1 MVLSDLHNQGKEI
14 ILVSSGAIGVGV
26 GKLGLKERPTLT
38 REKQAAAAV
47 GQCELMYLYDKMFSE
62 YGYKTGQVLLTRDV
76 IDIPERKENV
86 MNTFNT
92 LLDMHVVPVVNEN
105 DAVSVDEIV
114 IGDNDTLSSV
124 VSILTGA
131 DLLVILT
138 DIDGLY
144 DKDPRKFEDAVR
156 ISEVNKITDATKE
169 IAGVSSLCDNFGSG
183 IKKLF
188 SNNYTNG
195 VKIEYTNNGV
205 VIDVFVNVLYGY
217 SVPDIAYK
225 VQENIKNGISSMLDV
240 KISSINVHVQN
251 VDFSQKVD

>member
-1 MVLSDLHNQGKEI
+1 MNY
-14 ILVSSGAIGVGV
+14 
-26 GKLGLKERPTLT
+26 
-38 REKQAAAAV
+38 
-47 GQCELMYLYDKMFSE
+47 EL
-62 YGYKTGQVLLTRDV
+62 
-76 IDIPERKENV
+76 
-86 MNTFNT
+86 
-92 LLDMHVVPVVNEN
+92 NEN
-105 DAVSVDEIV
+105 KSKSNKGKVTCNKNIL
-114 IGDNDTLSSV
+114 LS
-124 VSILTGA
+124 IINL
-131 DLLVILT
+131 
-138 DIDGLY
+138 
-144 DKDPRKFEDAVR
+144 
-156 ISEVNKITDATKE
+156 ATKE